1 MTSSTTMHNKKTA
14 FFIKV
19 TKALANALTCYFSFT
34 KNIFCD
40 DEEEKEGKKES
51 SLHFFFFYSL

>member
-1 MTSSTTMHNKKTA
+1 MTSSTMHNKTA

-40 DEEEKEGKKES
+40 
-51 SLHFFFFYSL
+51 